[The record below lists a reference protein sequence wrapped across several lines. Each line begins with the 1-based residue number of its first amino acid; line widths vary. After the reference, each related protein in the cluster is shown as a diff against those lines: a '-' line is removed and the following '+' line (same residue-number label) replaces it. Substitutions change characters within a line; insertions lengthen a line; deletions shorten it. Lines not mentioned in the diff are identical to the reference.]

1 MIVPFAPGGPT
12 DFMARLMAE
21 AMRPSLGQAVIIENV
36 VGADGSIGTGKAARA
51 APDGYTLSFGTVVSH
66 VFNGATYRLEYDVL
80 NDFEPIS
87 LLAFQSF
94 LIVGKREIPAE
105 NLKGLIELLKRNP
118 DKLSIGVSVLT
129 SAVGSSPS
137 YAAGMFFQKA
147 TGTRLRLLPYRGTA
161 PGLQALLSGQ
171 IDLFIESVL
180 SLKPHLPNLK
190 PFAVMGKS
198 RSAMVTDLPT
208 VDEAGAIGLY
218 ASQWTALW
226 APKSTSSA
234 IIKDLNSAVV
244 KSASAVRR
252 RLSDDFGQELPA
264 LDQQSPQALAIYHK
278 TEIDKWWPILR
289 TGDMRAQ

>member
-1 MIVPFAPGGPT
+1 
-12 DFMARLMAE
+12 
-21 AMRPSLGQAVIIENV
+21 
-36 VGADGSIGTGKAARA
+36 
-51 APDGYTLSFGTVVSH
+51 
-66 VFNGATYRLEYDVL
+66 
-80 NDFEPIS
+80 
-87 LLAFQSF
+87 
-94 LIVGKREIPAE
+94 
-105 NLKGLIELLKRNP
+105 
-118 DKLSIGVSVLT
+118 
-129 SAVGSSPS
+129 
-137 YAAGMFFQKA
+137 
-147 TGTRLRLLPYRGTA
+147 
-161 PGLQALLSGQ
+161 
-171 IDLFIESVL
+171 
-180 SLKPHLPNLK
+180 
-190 PFAVMGKS
+190 MGKS

-264 LDQQSPQALAIYHK
+264 QSPQALAIYHK